1 MPLVGVCPEDWRGP
15 AELSGLKAFMSC
27 ATLPRPAHEGV
38 PFPEERA
45 SSEAD
50 RTVTRDGA
58 ASLQLGAVGVTLG
71 GSGACAV
78 GALGVFVGSDLTV
91 VLGARD

>member
-1 MPLVGVCPEDWRGP
+1 MPLVGVCPGDWGGP
-15 AELSGLKAFMSC
+15 AELSVLKVFMSC
-27 ATLPRPAHEGV
+27 ATLPRPAHGGV

-58 ASLQLGAVGVTLG
+58 TSLQPSA
-71 GSGACAV
+71 S
-78 GALGVFVGSDLTV
+78 
-91 VLGARD
+91 

>member
-1 MPLVGVCPEDWRGP
+1 MVALCLDYLTEGVAEERRWLGLVGRGGLVPLVGVCPEDWGGP
-15 AELSGLKAFMSC
+15 AEPSGLKAFKSC
-27 ATLPRPAHEGV
+27 ATLPRPAHGGV

-58 ASLQLGAVGVTLG
+58 TSLQLNM
-71 GSGACAV
+71 S
-78 GALGVFVGSDLTV
+78 
-91 VLGARD
+91 